1 MKKYIAVLSLAALAL
16 TVTPAFAHEGKD
28 KDKDS
33 EHVGFG
39 AKVQAL
45 FHHENK
51 GLHLGQIKNDSSRFI
66 LVGTV
71 ASVGTNSLVVNFEK
85 GANVGTSTA
94 GSQVT
99 VVTNSST
106 KLGDG
111 DKDDDNK
118 LTLSSLKAGDRV
130 VVSGSVAGSVLTATN
145 VRLLKAK
152 ASAKA
157 FGTVTAVTPTS
168 VTITNAKT
176 GVAQTVTTTAD
187 TKVMVDGEAST
198 TADIQVGD
206 RGFVKFKNDVSG
218 MIAKFIA
225 LFR

>member
-16 TVTPAFAHEGKD
+16 TVTPAFAHEG

-71 ASVGTNSLVVNFEK
+71 ASVGINSLVVNFEK